1 MGCFHQTPP
10 LKTQR
15 SMQEKRQKDCNSKRL
30 WMSLRKQYLPFITG
44 QKHIWTQ
51 RNCDSLHRF
60 VTDKI
65 PVWREEIR
73 HKIPSLTKKLFAIK
87 YFLRKGKYIFYCRVS
102 LDISTRIQSRSYAQ
116 TQLANTKWTP
126 CFVLFMCVF
135 MMCFDLL
142 SLGIF

>member
-15 SMQEKRQKDCNSKRL
+15 SMQEKRQKDCNSQRL
-30 WMSLRKQYLPFITG
+30 WMSLWKQYLPFITG
-44 QKHIWTQ
+44 RKHIGTQ

-60 VTDKI
+60 VADKI

-87 YFLRKGKYIFYCRVS
+87 YLLRKGKQIFTVEYHWMYQPESRAGPMLRS
-102 LDISTRIQSRSYAQ
+102 SQSTQNG
-116 TQLANTKWTP
+116 LH
-126 CFVLFMCVF
+126 VLFCLCV
-135 MMCFDLL
+135 C
-142 SLGIF
+142 S